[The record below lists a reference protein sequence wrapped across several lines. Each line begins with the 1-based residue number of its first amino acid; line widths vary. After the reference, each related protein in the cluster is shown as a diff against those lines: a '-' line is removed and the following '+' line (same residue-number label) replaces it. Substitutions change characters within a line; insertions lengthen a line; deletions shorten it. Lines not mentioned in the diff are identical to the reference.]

1 MSFSGQV
8 KEELSQVT
16 PGARHCQLAELAAIF
31 EFCGYIRVAEGGRPV
46 IGIVTDS
53 KTISIKC
60 FTLLKKTFNIY
71 TGVSVRKSGR
81 QSKNMTYE
89 LRVEDTRKVKEILMA
104 LKLWDDVNG
113 MCADMS
119 SGVNALLLKK
129 DCCRRAYL
137 RGVYLTIGS
146 MSNPEKGYHL
156 EFVCDKEEQSGH
168 LIGVLAEFGIEA
180 KEVIRKRYHVVYI
193 KDGEAIVDM
202 LNIMGAHVALMELE
216 NTRIYKE
223 IRNSIN
229 RRVNCEAANIN
240 KTVSAATKQ
249 VEDILYIKEHMGL
262 DKLPVT
268 LKEMALV
275 RLENPDT
282 ALKEL
287 GELLD
292 PPVGKS
298 GVNHRLRKLS
308 ELADRLR
315 VN

>member
-89 LRVEDTRKVKEILMA
+89 LCVEDTRKVKEILMA
-104 LKLWDDVNG
+104 FKLWDDVNG